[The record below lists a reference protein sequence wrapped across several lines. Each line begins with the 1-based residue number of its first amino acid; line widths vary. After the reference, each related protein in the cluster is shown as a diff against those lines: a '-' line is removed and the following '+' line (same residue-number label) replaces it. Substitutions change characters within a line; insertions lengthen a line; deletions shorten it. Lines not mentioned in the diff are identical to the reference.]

1 MPPFCHLIWIF
12 GQTLDEFL
20 AHSSYLSKFAFRQ
33 YSALCHLVWGF
44 PDCGRIL
51 AQFSIFSICHFC
63 ENCQLWIYLF
73 CCLIVS
79 ILAEFTKYVIFVN
92 PTIMD
97 MPLLS
102 SCFKFCQTLNNFFPN
117 LSFRKIAIC
126 QDVPFCYLIWIFGQ
140 ALMNF
145 WRARHFAEICLF
157 CLNLPFSYYNHHL
170 SRFPS
175 LSPLLRFCQTF
186 GFSPNSPFA

>member
-1 MPPFCHLIWIF
+1 MPLFVKPLITSCQIRYLRKIFHCPKNQQSTCRLFVISFEYLAKPSMNFWHTRHICPNLLFVNIPLCHLI
-12 GQTLDEFL
+12 
-20 AHSSYLSKFAFRQ
+20 
-33 YSALCHLVWGF
+33 WGF

-51 AQFSIFSICHFC
+51 ARFPIFSICHFC

-79 ILAEFTKYVIFVN
+79 ILAEFAGFTKYVIFVN

-140 ALMNF
+140 ALDEF
-145 WRARHFAEICLF
+145 LAR
-157 CLNLPFSYYNHHL
+157 
-170 SRFPS
+170 
-175 LSPLLRFCQTF
+175 
-186 GFSPNSPFA
+186 SPFLPKFAFFA